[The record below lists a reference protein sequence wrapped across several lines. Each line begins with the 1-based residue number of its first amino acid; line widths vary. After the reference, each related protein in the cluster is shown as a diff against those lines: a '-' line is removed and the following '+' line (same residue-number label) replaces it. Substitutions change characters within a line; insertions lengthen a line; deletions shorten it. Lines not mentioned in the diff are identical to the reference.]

1 MRNKFAAFVVGRRS
15 IAAVVFEGLKLSFWQ
30 VRSFQASRDR
40 AASAVTGFINYITE
54 RCEIEA
60 AGLEQTP
67 TSLKTRTT
75 ELTHL
80 AESLLREHSIPVL
93 IASDEVLFSSYSH
106 PPISSRAVL
115 REIALRIFPQLREL
129 SSSKELLDAA
139 LLGLYFQTE
148 RLLSDY

>member
-1 MRNKFAAFVVGRRS
+1 MVGRRS
-15 IAAVVFEGLKLSFWQ
+15 VAVAVFEGLKLSFWQ
-30 VRSFQASRDR
+30 VRSFQAKPDK
-40 AASAVTGFINYITE
+40 ASLAVTAFVNYIIE

-60 AGLEQTP
+60 GGIEEIPDGLM
-67 TSLKTRTT
+67 SRMA
-75 ELTHL
+75 ELTNL
-80 AESLLREHSIPVL
+80 VEQLLRERSIPVS
-93 IASDEVLFSSYSH
+93 AATNDVLFASYSH

-115 REIALRIFPQLREL
+115 RDIGQRIFPQLRES